1 MMVGCDAGGD
11 MTISLYD
18 ISVRTYLQTAKAMVR
33 FLEKGRVHFEQSGTD
48 LSELVE
54 TRLHPDMLPLR
65 FQIVSVSHHS
75 LGALGALQEGRFRP
89 PKAMQQ
95 DYQALQ
101 DLMANT
107 VSELKQL
114 TPEAIDALADKDL
127 MFELGELKLPF
138 AAADFILSFSLPNFF
153 FHASTAY
160 DILRTH
166 GVPLGKADFMGP
178 LRFKR

>member
-1 MMVGCDAGGD
+1 
-11 MTISLYD
+11 
-18 ISVRTYLQTAKAMVR
+18 
-33 FLEKGRVHFEQSGTD
+33 
-48 LSELVE
+48 
-54 TRLHPDMLPLR
+54 
-65 FQIVSVSHHS
+65 
-75 LGALGALQEGRFRP
+75 
-89 PKAMQQ
+89 
-95 DYQALQ
+95 
-101 DLMANT
+101 MANT

-153 FHASTAY
+153 FHATTAY